1 MAEAGEIAKGIA
13 QKRAND
19 IVDKNKID
27 NIVRAINSDTGV
39 IFEGTYVIL

>member
-1 MAEAGEIAKGIA
+1 MAEADEIAKGIA

-27 NIVRAINSDTGV
+27 NIVRAINIDTGV

>member
-1 MAEAGEIAKGIA
+1 MAEADEIAKGIA

-39 IFEGTYVIL
+39 IL